1 MCVTTLPITHTKIHY
16 LINLRTGQHLTHTH
30 TTHSCK
36 QPTIKHSSRT
46 YTQTHK
52 HTHTIIIIIIIS
64 FSVMY
69 CIVNAVSGRIS
80 ETIK

>member
-1 MCVTTLPITHTKIHY
+1 MCVCNNITNNTHTQIHY

-46 YTQTHK
+46 YTQTQ
-52 HTHTIIIIIIIS
+52 THTLLLLLALLAL
-64 FSVMY
+64 V
-69 CIVNAVSGRIS
+69 
-80 ETIK
+80 